1 MVSLFGRGFDSLQ
14 LHYLSKCKPLTF
26 KQVGDMKFIDFEDA
40 LDRDLG
46 KVGTPKRD
54 AFESSVDEAV
64 YSYKLG
70 EAIRKARLEQN
81 LTQEELGERI
91 GVKKAQISKLERGY
105 SITISTMSRVFKA
118 LGFSTASLD
127 LGGSLGKV
135 ALW

>member
-1 MVSLFGRGFDSLQ
+1 
-14 LHYLSKCKPLTF
+14 
-26 KQVGDMKFIDFEDA
+26 MKFIDFEDA

-135 ALW
+135 ALWQGHKCPDQTIHTAMNYGIRFEYF

>member
-1 MVSLFGRGFDSLQ
+1 ME
-14 LHYLSKCKPLTF
+14 
-26 KQVGDMKFIDFEDA
+26 QVGDMKFIDFEDA

-46 KVGTPKRD
+46 KVGTPKRN
-54 AFESSVDEAV
+54 AFESRVDEAV

-118 LGFSTASLD
+118 LGFSTASLE

>member
-1 MVSLFGRGFDSLQ
+1 ME
-14 LHYLSKCKPLTF
+14 
-26 KQVGDMKFIDFEDA
+26 QVGDMKFIDFEDA

-91 GVKKAQISKLERGY
+91 GVKKAQISKLERLQYHYFHHEPCIQGSWILY
-105 SITISTMSRVFKA
+105 SIPRLRRQFGESRTLV
-118 LGFSTASLD
+118 GT
-127 LGGSLGKV
+127 
-135 ALW
+135 

>member
-1 MVSLFGRGFDSLQ
+1 ME
-14 LHYLSKCKPLTF
+14 
-26 KQVGDMKFIDFEDA
+26 QVGDMKFIDFEDA

-46 KVGTPKRD
+46 KVGTPKRN
-54 AFESSVDEAV
+54 AFESRVDEAV

-118 LGFSTASLD
+118 LGFSTASLE

-135 ALW
+135 TLW

>member
-1 MVSLFGRGFDSLQ
+1 ME
-14 LHYLSKCKPLTF
+14 
-26 KQVGDMKFIDFEDA
+26 QVGDMKFIDFEET

-54 AFESSVDEAV
+54 AFESSVDEAIHA
-64 YSYKLG
+64 YKLG

-105 SITISTMSRVFKA
+105 SITIPTMSRVFKA
-118 LGFSTASLD
+118 LGFTSASLD
-127 LGGSLGKV
+127 LGGSLGRV

>member
-1 MVSLFGRGFDSLQ
+1 ME
-14 LHYLSKCKPLTF
+14 
-26 KQVGDMKFIDFEDA
+26 QVGDMKFIDFEDA

-127 LGGSLGKV
+127 LGGCLGKV

>member
-1 MVSLFGRGFDSLQ
+1 
-14 LHYLSKCKPLTF
+14 
-26 KQVGDMKFIDFEDA
+26 MKFIDFEDA

-91 GVKKAQISKLERGY
+91 GVKKAQISKLGRGY

>member
-1 MVSLFGRGFDSLQ
+1 MEQ
-14 LHYLSKCKPLTF
+14 I
-26 KQVGDMKFIDFEDA
+26 GDMQFIDFEDA

-70 EAIRKARLEQN
+70 ETIRKARLEQN
-81 LTQEELGERI
+81 LTQEELGKRI
-91 GVKKAQISKLERGY
+91 GVKIAQISKLERGY

-118 LGFSTASLD
+118 LGFSTASLE

-135 ALW
+135 VLW

>member
-1 MVSLFGRGFDSLQ
+1 ME
-14 LHYLSKCKPLTF
+14 
-26 KQVGDMKFIDFEDA
+26 QVGDMKFIDFEDA

-70 EAIRKARLEQN
+70 EAI
-81 LTQEELGERI
+81 
-91 GVKKAQISKLERGY
+91 
-105 SITISTMSRVFKA
+105 
-118 LGFSTASLD
+118 STASLD

>member
-1 MVSLFGRGFDSLQ
+1 M
-14 LHYLSKCKPLTF
+14 
-26 KQVGDMKFIDFEDA
+26 KQVGVMKFIDFEDA

-91 GVKKAQISKLERGY
+91 GVKKAQISKLEKGY

>member
-1 MVSLFGRGFDSLQ
+1 MPYMKEPSL
-14 LHYLSKCKPLTF
+14 HLSDEPKEVDME
-26 KQVGDMKFIDFEDA
+26 QVGDMKFIDFEDA

>member
-1 MVSLFGRGFDSLQ
+1 ME
-14 LHYLSKCKPLTF
+14 
-26 KQVGDMKFIDFEDA
+26 QVGDMKFIDFEDA

-46 KVGTPKRD
+46 KVGTPKRN
-54 AFESSVDEAV
+54 AFESRVDEAV

-118 LGFSTASLD
+118 LGFSTASLE
-127 LGGSLGKV
+127 LGGSVGKV

>member
-1 MVSLFGRGFDSLQ
+1 ME
-14 LHYLSKCKPLTF
+14 
-26 KQVGDMKFIDFEDA
+26 QVGDMKFIDFEDA

-46 KVGTPKRD
+46 KVGTPKRN
-54 AFESSVDEAV
+54 AFESRVDEAV

-70 EAIRKARLEQN
+70 EAIKKARLEQN

-118 LGFSTASLD
+118 LGFSTASLE